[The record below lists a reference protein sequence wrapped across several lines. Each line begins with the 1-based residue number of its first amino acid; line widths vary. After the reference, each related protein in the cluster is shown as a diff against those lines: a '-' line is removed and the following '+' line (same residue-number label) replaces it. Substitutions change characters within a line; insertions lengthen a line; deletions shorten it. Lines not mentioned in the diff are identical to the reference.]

1 MRHLCDCALLT
12 NPLVLIRFVNLILLA
27 IMAVVCAI
35 VDSIIEQHGHNQGAP
50 WEFGTDTKGDN
61 PHINGAITFG
71 NALIT

>member
-1 MRHLCDCALLT
+1 M
-12 NPLVLIRFVNLILLA
+12 NLILLA